1 MFHFVTF
8 FTVAPEAE
16 EAFVR
21 ELRMGG
27 TWLRE
32 ARRVAPALVAADLL
46 RHQGRPMFL
55 CHDIWTTP
63 EAYACACSS
72 QAVRQLLDARKQMT
86 ADSFEIGAFTFPAL
100 KEAVGTNDVIL
111 APAKSGSPAGWL
123 STEQLEDELLDA
135 AIQATKENP
144 NTTTAAL
151 DRIDAYFAKDGDDP
165 EKQHRQSLF
174 GLLRLLRPNL
184 AELLGEP
191 SARP

>member
-27 TWLRE
+27 TWLAQ

-46 RHQGRPMFL
+46 RHQRRPIFL
-55 CHDIWTTP
+55 CHDIWVTP

-72 QAVRQLLDARKQMT
+72 QAVRQLLDARKQMA
-86 ADSFEIGAFTFPAL
+86 ADSFEIGAFTFPTLNETA
-100 KEAVGTNDVIL
+100 GTSD
-111 APAKSGSPAGWL
+111 ACRTQAGSGSPVRWL
-123 STEQLEDELLDA
+123 STEQLEDELFDA
-135 AIQATKENP
+135 AVQTTIDEASATP
-144 NTTTAAL
+144 AAL
-151 DRIDAYFAKDGDDP
+151 AQIDAYFAQDDGGG
-165 EKQHRQSLF
+165 EKQHRKSLL

-191 SARP
+191 SPRP